1 MLRKITIYNHHHHDF
16 PIGFSHWFFRTQKGH
31 GNPPFRGS
39 SMSGNAFALRSRGDA
54 KRMVDDHVS
63 WRGKKLRES
72 RNKRALLDVLM
83 IFWTVLWL
91 FLDDMLDH
99 FLDVLMI
106 FWTIFLMFW
115 WYLEQ
120 KIPTLDGPIHQLW
133 SQPLKRE
140 AKPSSWSLV
149 GPSYSPFR
157 WKIRDFDQS
166 PHVF

>member
-1 MLRKITIYNHHHHDF
+1 MMNHRIWVYHGFF
-16 PIGFSHWFFRTQKGH
+16 PCFSTQKGQ
-31 GNPPFRGS
+31 GNPPFWGS

-63 WRGKKLRES
+63 WRGKLLRAS
-72 RNKRALLDVLM
+72 GNKRAFLYVLM
-83 IFWTVLWL
+83 IFWTVFGL
-91 FLDDMLDH
+91 FLDDILDH
-99 FLDVLMI
+99 FL

-157 WKIRDFDQS
+157 WKIRDVDQS